1 MIPVI
6 VRTVVLAGSVLLVSH
21 GVAAQQLVSAEKV
34 PQQQARDSASVLAR
48 SRSAQAG
55 FERFRYLR
63 LPRTHQSAGGGE
75 CHEIIGRFCFWFDPE
90 PNYPPPEAPA
100 IGERRREL
108 LQRLGEAAAAL
119 PGDAWIAGQRVRYL
133 VEAGEDDA
141 AVGAARA
148 CRAQRWW
155 CAALEGYALHEAQRF
170 PEAHAAFGTALAAM
184 PAEER
189 EQWTDVSGLLPPED
203 QREYRRAAPEE
214 RARLA
219 RRLWWLGDPLWSDEG
234 NDRLTEHY
242 ARWTM
247 HVIQQRARQVDRLAW
262 RDDMREIVVRYG
274 WFTAWERYTPL
285 FYGSSGEGMV
295 AYNDP
300 RTWEW
305 LVPLSAAREPR
316 TLRGD
321 EWPLLEGTPTA
332 TRYAPEY
339 AARVM
344 TLPHQVA
351 VFPRP
356 GGALLVAGY
365 ALPADSFPAEPRV
378 RAAAVVMADADG
390 TRAVS
395 PWQPTA
401 ATGALRVS
409 LPASPAVLSLE
420 VREDSTRT
428 LARHRQGV
436 EWDADARVSDLLL
449 LAHPEARPETLDDAA
464 RIARGSAQLQPG
476 ERVGVFW
483 EMYGLPA
490 DDSVTIRLGMVAP
503 QAGWARRQLEAIGIA
518 RGTRPVRMGWR
529 EATEGGAIAA
539 RSVTVGIPAD
549 VRPGEYT
556 LEVSVSAPGRP
567 TAVARRTITVG
578 DPPPVR
584 R

>member
-21 GVAAQQLVSAEKV
+21 GTAAQRLVSAQTAPE
-34 PQQQARDSASVLAR
+34 QARDSASLLAR

-63 LPRTHQSAGGGE
+63 LPRTHQSAGGSS
-75 CHEIIGRFCFWFDPE
+75 CDEIIGRFCFWFDPD
-90 PNYPPPEAPA
+90 PKIPDPEAPA
-100 IGERRREL
+100 ISERRREL
-108 LQRLGEAAAAL
+108 LDRLAAAADAL
-119 PGDAWIAGQRVRYL
+119 PGDGWIAGQRVRYL
-133 VEAGEDDA
+133 VEAGDEDA
-141 AVGAARA
+141 AIAAARA
-148 CRAQRWW
+148 CRAERWW
-155 CAALEGYALHEAQRF
+155 CAALHGLTLHEAQRF
-170 PEAHAAFGTALAAM
+170 TDAQAAFDTALAAM

-189 EQWTDVSGLLPPED
+189 ARWTDVTDLLRPED
-203 QREYRRAAPEE
+203 QGEYRRATEAE

-219 RRLWWLGDPLWSDEG
+219 RRLWWLGDPLWSDAA

-247 HVIQQRARQVDRLAW
+247 HLIQQHARQVDRLAW

-274 WFTAWERYTPL
+274 WFTAWERYMPL
-285 FYGSSGEGMV
+285 FYYGSSSGSTV

-321 EWPLLEGTPTA
+321 EWPLLEGTPTP

-339 AARVM
+339 TARVM
-344 TLPHQVA
+344 ALPHQVA

-356 GGALLVAGY
+356 GGAILVAGY
-365 ALPADSFPAEPRV
+365 ELPPDSLPADPRV
-378 RAAAVVMADADG
+378 RAAAVVMEDADG
-390 TRAVS
+390 SRTAS

-401 ATGALRVS
+401 ASGALRLA

-428 LARHRQGV
+428 LARQRQGV
-436 EWDADARVSDLLL
+436 AWDADARVSDLLL
-449 LAHPEARPETLDDAA
+449 LAHPEARPEHLDEAA
-464 RIARGSAQLQPG
+464 RIARGSTEVRPG

-483 EMYGLPA
+483 EVYGLPA
-490 DDSVTIRLGMVAP
+490 GDSVTVRVGLMAP
-503 QAGWARRQLEAIGIA
+503 QAGWARRQLQAIGIA
-518 RGTRPVRMGWR
+518 RGARPVRMGWR
-529 EATEGGAIAA
+529 EATEGEAIAA

-549 VRPGEYT
+549 LRPGEYT
-556 LEVSVSAPGRP
+556 LELSVSAPGRP
-567 TAVARRTITVG
+567 AAVARRKITVG
-578 DPPPVR
+578 GGAGPAR
-584 R
+584 

>member
-6 VRTVVLAGSVLLVSH
+6 VRTAVLAGSVFLVSH
-21 GVAAQQLVSAEKV
+21 GLAAQRLASAQEV
-34 PQQQARDSASVLAR
+34 PQQARDSASLLAR

-55 FERFRYLR
+55 FERFRYVR
-63 LPRTHQSAGGGE
+63 LPRTHQSVGGGE

-90 PNYPPPEAPA
+90 PNIPPPEAPA
-100 IGERRREL
+100 ISERRRQL
-108 LQRLGEAAAAL
+108 LDRLAAAGDAL

-133 VEAGEDDA
+133 VEAGDEDA
-141 AVGAARA
+141 AIAYARA
-148 CRAQRWW
+148 CKAGRWW

-170 PEAHAAFGTALAAM
+170 TESQAAFDTALALM

-189 EQWTDVSGLLPPED
+189 EKWTDVSDLLRPED
-203 QREYRRAAPEE
+203 QREYRRAPAEE

-219 RRLWWLGDPLWSDEG
+219 RRLWWLSDPLWSDAG

-274 WFTAWERYTPL
+274 WFTAWERYEPL
-285 FYGSSGEGMV
+285 FYYGSSGGGTI

-305 LVPLSAAREPR
+305 LVPLSRVREPR
-316 TLRGD
+316 TLVGD
-321 EWPLLEGTPTA
+321 EWPLLEATPTA
-332 TRYAPEY
+332 TRYAPEHT
-339 AARVM
+339 ARVM
-344 TLPHQVA
+344 ALPHQVA

-356 GGALLVAGY
+356 SGAVLVAGY
-365 ALPADSFPAEPRV
+365 ALPADSLPADPRI
-378 RAAAVVMADADG
+378 RAAAVVMTDADAP
-390 TRAVS
+390 RAVS

-401 ATGALRVS
+401 ATGAFQLE

-428 LARHRQGV
+428 LARQRQGIA
-436 EWDADARVSDLLL
+436 WNADARVSDLLL
-449 LAHPEARPETLDDAA
+449 LAHPEARPEDLDEAA
-464 RIARGSAQLQPG
+464 RIARGSAEVRPG

-490 DDSVTIRLGMVAP
+490 GDSVTIRVGLMSP
-503 QAGWARRQLEAIGIA
+503 QAGWARRRLEAVGIA
-518 RGTRPVRMGWR
+518 RGARPVRMGWR
-529 EATEGGAIAA
+529 EEMDGEAVAA
-539 RSVTVGIPAD
+539 RSVTVGIPRD
-549 VRPGEYT
+549 LRPGEYT

-567 TAVARRTITVG
+567 AAIARRKVTVG
-578 DPPPVR
+578 GGGPPAR
-584 R
+584 